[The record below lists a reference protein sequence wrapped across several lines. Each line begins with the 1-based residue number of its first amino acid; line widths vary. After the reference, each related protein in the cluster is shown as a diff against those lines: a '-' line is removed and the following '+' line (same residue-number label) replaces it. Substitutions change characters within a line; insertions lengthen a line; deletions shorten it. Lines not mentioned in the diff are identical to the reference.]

1 MAGAI
6 ACGQTKQIKNIA
18 QTEDAKTLHAA
29 CVKRNFQER
38 HRAIVC
44 FKKKM
49 QNHGTPSIYIE
60 SFRSLD
66 KFQRHRLF

>member
-38 HRAIVC
+38 HRML
-44 FKKKM
+44 KKKRDA
-49 QNHGTPSIYIE
+49 NTLHATFVKRNP
-60 SFRSLD
+60 
-66 KFQRHRLF
+66 